1 MGARAYRLLA
11 EHEPDPGAV
20 VEVGS
25 ERGEGSTAWL
35 DAWARS
41 HRCRF
46 YSADIDPDTHE
57 RARAIT
63 DGARLCPGA
72 TLIRR
77 LALVSVAYLDG
88 FDWTPDDPHFPIDGY
103 IARYA
108 ELGYQLTNHNA
119 QAAMLDEAYEVV
131 ARASPNCLVICD
143 DTWRTGSGWD
153 GKGGRAVPYLLGYG
167 RFRQLVEAGPGG
179 DSLGF
184 VMLRREATG

>member
-11 EHEPDPGAV
+11 EYEPDPGAV

-35 DAWARS
+35 AAWARS

-46 YSADIDPDTHE
+46 YSADIDPDTHA
-57 RARAIT
+57 RARQLT
-63 DGARLCPGA
+63 DGARLCEGA

-88 FDWTPDDPHFPIDGY
+88 FDWTPDDPFFQIDGY
-103 IARYA
+103 VARYR
-108 ELGYQLTNHNA
+108 ELGYELTNANA
-119 QAAMLDEAYEVV
+119 QAAMLEEAQET
-131 ARASPNCLVICD
+131 ADRATRRCAVICD
-143 DTWRTGSGWD
+143 DTWQTGPAAWD
-153 GKGGRAVPYLLGYG
+153 GKGGRAVPYLLDHG
-167 RFRQLVEAGPGG
+167 FRQVAQAGPGG

-184 VMLRREATG
+184 VMVRR